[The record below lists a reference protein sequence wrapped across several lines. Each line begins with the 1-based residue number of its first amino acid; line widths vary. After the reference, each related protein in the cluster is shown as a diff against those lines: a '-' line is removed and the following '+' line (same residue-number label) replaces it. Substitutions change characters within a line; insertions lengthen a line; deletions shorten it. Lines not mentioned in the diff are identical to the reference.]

1 VTRARIDHTVTA
13 STFSLDGRTFK
24 NGNNVWVVGG
34 DSECVGID
42 APAIVELLGLPEH
55 TVVWT
60 GHGDDTTIKA
70 EKAEVPRP
78 VRDA

>member
-1 VTRARIDHTVTA
+1 
-13 STFSLDGRTFK
+13 
-24 NGNNVWVVGG
+24 
-34 DSECVGID
+34 VGID